1 MKTVKLGDVCEFKPK
16 KLQARQLIDGEDL
29 VSFAPMELL
38 PINQK
43 YFTSAEER
51 SLDSV
56 YSSYTYFAEN
66 DVIYAKITPCFE
78 NGKLSIA
85 KNLKNGVGFGSSEF
99 VPIRCSDKILPEY
112 LYYFLLNPSFIKN
125 GIPKMTGASGHRRVP
140 NEYTE
145 NLEIELPSL
154 EEQRR
159 IVARLDAAFE
169 KISAAEVLTRQNI
182 DNVSALQKSIL
193 HKYLSVSDNPRAHRL
208 GDYLQ
213 KTFNIRWQERINQS
227 FEYIDLTSV
236 DRLSHTI
243 TKTTK
248 INASNAPSRAKKIVN
263 TGDVIFG
270 TTRPTLNR
278 LSIVDGEY
286 DNQICSTGFCVLRGN
301 DEIKPGYIYYLLNT
315 SEFNSFI
322 ESRQRGTSYP
332 AVTDSDVKDYRVH
345 IPPKSVQIEI
355 VSKLDNALS
364 KTRKLESQYQKRLEK
379 LTDLRQSVLK
389 EAFSTTNTV

>member
-1 MKTVKLGDVCEFKPK
+1 MKTVKLGEYIRTISPKTKIQAKKFLSAGRYPVVSQEAGLINGYWDEIDDVMHFDKPVIVYGDHTRVVK
-16 KLQARQLIDGEDL
+16 FIDFDFVSGADGTKILITPDD
-29 VSFAPMELL
+29 
-38 PINQK
+38 
-43 YFTSAEER
+43 
-51 SLDSV
+51 LDSR
-56 YSSYTYFAEN
+56 YFYHWLLAHPTKHLG
-66 DVIYAKITPCFE
+66 YARHFR
-78 NGKLSIA
+78 L
-85 KNLKNGVGFGSSEF
+85 LKE
-99 VPIRCSDKILPEY
+99 
-112 LYYFLLNPSFIKN
+112 
-125 GIPKMTGASGHRRVP
+125 
-140 NEYTE
+140 
-145 NLEIELPSL
+145 LEIEVPSL

-169 KISAAEVLTRQNI
+169 KISAAEVLMRRNL
-182 DNVSALQKSIL
+182 DNVAALQKSIL
-193 HKYLSVSDNPRAHRL
+193 HKYLSASDSTHTHRL

-213 KTFNIRWQERINQS
+213 KTFNIKWQERINQS

-278 LSIVDGEY
+278 LSIINDEY

-315 SEFNSFI
+315 PEFNSFI

-345 IPPKSVQIEI
+345 IPPKSVQIET

-364 KTRKLESQYQKRLEK
+364 KTRKLESQYQKKLEK
-379 LTDLRQSVLK
+379 LTDLRQSLLS
-389 EAFSTTNTV
+389 EAFMTTSEV